1 MFKNGKKT
9 DKPAEYNLVVTR
21 YGSAIPITTKKI
33 GPIPKGMSL
42 MNVWDESVKDFVGD
56 TFIEL
61 DKSYMSE
68 DLKGSLYIVEMAFVD
83 ANTHYYECHS
93 GPLVD
98 VNAARFHRCHASEA
112 HIIEQIKS
120 SYPGRYYADLLVL
133 KDSSGCYYLNDPAM
147 DVITDL
153 DMEREPKHIKGNPD
167 SKDNYFVVGD
177 HCFNAKNCKNYYEYM
192 EALIGPRP
200 WMVEQ

>member
-9 DKPAEYNLVVTR
+9 DKPNEYNLVVTH
-21 YGSAIPITTKKI
+21 YGSAIPITIQSI
-33 GPIPKGMSL
+33 GPIPKGKSL
-42 MNVWDESVKDFVGD
+42 MEVWDESVQNFVKD

-98 VNAARFHRCHASEA
+98 VNAAGFHRCHASEA

-133 KDSSGCYYLNDPAM
+133 KDSSGCYYINDAGM
-147 DVITDL
+147 DIISDL
-153 DMEREPKHIKGNPD
+153 DTEREPKHIKGNPD

-177 HCFNAKNCKNYYEYM
+177 HCFNAKGCKNYYEYM

-200 WMVEQ
+200 WMVE

>member
-1 MFKNGKKT
+1 MFKNGKKI
-9 DKPAEYNLVVTR
+9 DKPAEYNLVVER
-21 YGSAIPITTKKI
+21 YGSNIPITTKKI

-56 TFIEL
+56 NFVEL

-83 ANTHYYECHS
+83 ANTHYYECHT

-98 VNAARFHRCHASEA
+98 VNAAGFHRCHASEA
-112 HIIEQIKS
+112 YIIEQIKS

-167 SKDNYFVVGD
+167 NKDNYFVVGG

-192 EALIGPRP
+192 KALIGPRP
-200 WMVEQ
+200 WMVE